1 VTFVI
6 FKANCKLNHMHN
18 FLLPTQLFNEK
29 KVEVFFNE
37 KQKRIIEDTKS
48 YSEALI
54 NEIDFDVE
62 AENIL
67 EHSGFNTPKLI
78 KEKTTTGIS
87 TLILSGD
94 QLPPGTPFQYGKKY
108 EVEVAD
114 YRVPFVG
121 NAEYF
126 KIYPDKFNN
135 TNLSSVLNKNSL
147 VFKLTDYGKISGN
160 DLVIE
165 SLRQEF
171 LLNIET
177 TERIL
182 SQIEEELSFYLPSLK
197 IGIIESLKNRKQLLD
212 SKKDSIN
219 KLNPFK

>member
-1 VTFVI
+1 MTFVI
-6 FKANCKLNHMHN
+6 FKTNFKLNHMHN
-18 FLLPTQLFNEK
+18 FLPPTQLFNEK

-37 KQKRIIEDTKS
+37 KQKIIIEGIKS
-48 YSEALI
+48 YSEVLI

-62 AENIL
+62 AENIIK
-67 EHSGFNTPKLI
+67 HSGFNTPKLI

-121 NAEYF
+121 NADYF
-126 KIYPDKFNN
+126 KIYPNKFNN
-135 TNLSSVLNKNSL
+135 TNLSSILNRDSL

-182 SQIEEELSFYLPSLK
+182 LQIEEELSFYLPNLK
-197 IGIIESLKNRKQLLD
+197 IVIIESLKSRKQLLD
-212 SKKDSIN
+212 SKKNSIN